1 MPASTSN
8 TVKRT
13 LDQRWD
19 PNTQTVVSPKERR
32 LGALAIQSSH
42 FDAQAYKTVLQL
54 AGASGPV
61 EIEL

>member
-1 MPASTSN
+1 MGFLKP
-8 TVKRT
+8 VKRWI
-13 LDQRWD
+13 LHAPVGFWYLVMPR
-19 PNTQTVVSPKERR
+19 SM
-32 LGALAIQSSH
+32 IQSASAMTSSH